1 MDVIAAVVAGGKRMT
16 IKELRKLQLK
26 ASKGNK
32 GAQRALISAT
42 DTLTAQV
49 NKNLRQLEKYGYD
62 YGAYNDITNFTQ
74 IEYETNRLRKS
85 KDLEYDWYAMSLQS
99 QLAIKFLSNESSTLA
114 GQREIQARRIATFK
128 DIGVLP
134 ENITIRKARNFLKFL
149 GNEESQ
155 QIIEAYGNSET
166 VLEMMYDAYKKPDN
180 SKNKMLSAFNEFL
193 NGEKDFDEMM
203 RGLKIKIEDY

>member
-1 MDVIAAVVAGGKRMT
+1 MT

-49 NKNLRQLEKYGYD
+49 NKNLRQLEKYGYN

-114 GQREIQARRIATFK
+114 GQREIEARRIATFK

-134 ENITIRKARNFLKFL
+134 EDITKRKARNFLKFL

-166 VLEMMYDAYKKPDN
+166 VLEMMYDAYKKPDI
-180 SKNKMLSAFNEFL
+180 SRNKMLSAFNEFL
-193 NGEKDFDEMM
+193 SGEKDFDEMM

>member
-1 MDVIAAVVAGGKRMT
+1 MT

-74 IEYETNRLRKS
+74 IEYETNRLKKS

-114 GQREIQARRIATFK
+114 GQREIEARRIATFK

-134 ENITIRKARNFLKFL
+134 ENITKRKAKNFLKFL

-166 VLEMMYDAYKKPDN
+166 VLEMMYDAYVKPIN
-180 SKNKMLSAFNEFL
+180 SRSKMLSAFNEFL
-193 NGEKDFDEMM
+193 SGEKDFDEMM
-203 RGLKIKIEDY
+203 RGLKIKIENY